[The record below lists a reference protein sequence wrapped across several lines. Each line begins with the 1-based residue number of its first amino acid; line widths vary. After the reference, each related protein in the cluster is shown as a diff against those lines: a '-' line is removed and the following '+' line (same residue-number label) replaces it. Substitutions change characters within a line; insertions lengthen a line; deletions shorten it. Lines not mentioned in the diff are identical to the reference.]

1 MDFDL
6 DQRTAGLSIGE
17 FAGFTIGP
25 RESGD
30 GSQGLWRAQLGTR
43 WHQELR
49 ATAGATTPATT
60 FEVPVTG
67 RVFHAGWTLTLTGR
81 IDQLLPATATA
92 PAVLREIKT
101 VLHSLPIPEE
111 DLRADHPDYFAQL
124 ATYLALRRI
133 ADPSEKIRGELVFVE
148 AGNGFIQ
155 TIAFTS
161 ADEGPFRV
169 QLERVAEFLNLR
181 LRARERLRALSF
193 QPAFS
198 ELRAGQETTQ
208 ADLTAA
214 LAQHARVL
222 FTAPTGFGKTGVLLE
237 CALGAMKAGR
247 YSRLLYLTSKST
259 GQLQV
264 MRTLHAMTSPSIG
277 HSSLVIGHST
287 PVSAWHVRPKREH
300 CVNHTFHCIRES
312 CFYLRDL
319 DQRWARSGLARFYL
333 FENSARDLDALRA
346 AGRDA
351 MICPYEITRTALAFQ
366 DVWVGDYN
374 YVFAP
379 ANRGLF
385 FDQPGWNPAETLLVL
400 DEAHNLPSRVADAY
414 SHTLLAD
421 NARLVLAELD
431 HLRAAAPL
439 LRAWEAWTTFLATL
453 PVCDALDLNQED
465 DLADTLRTVSEQLAL
480 HPPDFATLGP
490 HLSDQLWL
498 IPAFNTWLA
507 DASLKKLLWSP
518 RAGELRGTCLDAA
531 SAIGESLRPFGGVVF
546 ATATPGPA
554 EVFAAACG
562 LIEGRA
568 GPLGPPRTTLD
579 LRIPNGAPSG
589 HALPSASR
597 LTSVIAH
604 TPWRDAAYDIAYDI
618 RVDTTYQQRPRY
630 YAATAATIAALHAAA
645 QGPVAVFFPSYAYAE
660 AVERALRSG
669 HPAVRAAIQ
678 PRQSD
683 LAAQSSWVDESLALS
698 DALFLVLGSSF
709 AEGIDVL
716 GGRISHA
723 MVVGPALPEVNA
735 VQKARLAALP
745 RLTREEAFRRVYQIP
760 GMQKVNQALGRLVR
774 APGQRA
780 KVLLHCRRFAELSYA
795 QLLDRDY
802 QFGATLTTDAAFSDW
817 LDTSSNLPPHCP
829 DPSGF

>member
-6 DQRTAGLSIGE
+6 DQRTASLSIGE

-25 RESGD
+25 RESTD
-30 GSQGLWRAQLGTR
+30 GPQGLWRAQLGTR

-49 ATAGATTPATT
+49 STTGAATPAAT
-60 FEVPVTG
+60 FEIPVTG

-81 IDQLLPATATA
+81 IDQLLPATSAS
-92 PAVLREIKT
+92 PAILREIKT
-101 VLHSLPIPEE
+101 TLRPLPAAEE
-111 DLRADHPDYFAQL
+111 ELRADHPDYFAQL
-124 ATYLALRRI
+124 ATYLALRHI

-148 AGNGFIQ
+148 AGSGFIQ
-155 TIAFTS
+155 TLAFTS
-161 ADEGPFRV
+161 ADEAPFRV

-181 LRARERLRALSF
+181 LRARDRLRTLTF
-193 QPAFS
+193 LPAFT

-208 ADLTAA
+208 AELSTA
-214 LAQHARVL
+214 LATHRRVL

-264 MRTLHAMTSPSIG
+264 MRTLQSMTARDSSPQ
-277 HSSLVIGHST
+277 LAAAT
-287 PVSAWHVRPKREH
+287 PVSAWPVRPKREH
-300 CVNHTFHCIRES
+300 CVNHTFHCVRDNCAYIRDID
-312 CFYLRDL
+312 R
-319 DQRWARSGLARFYL
+319 RWARSGLSRFYL

-385 FDQPGWNPAETLLVL
+385 FDQPGFNPAETLLVL
-400 DEAHNLPSRVADAY
+400 DEAHNLSSRVADAY
-414 SHTLLAD
+414 SHVLLAGD
-421 NARLVLAELD
+421 ARLVLDELD
-431 HLRAAAPL
+431 HLRVSAPL
-439 LRAWEAWTTFLATL
+439 LRSWESWTTFLAAL
-453 PVCDALDLNQED
+453 PICDALTLEQED
-465 DLADTLRTVSEQLAL
+465 DLADILRTLTEQLAL
-480 HPPDFATLGP
+480 HPPDYAALGP
-490 HLSDQLWL
+490 HLADQLWK
-498 IPAFNTWLA
+498 IPSLNAWLT
-507 DASLKKLLWSP
+507 DSSLKKLLWSP
-518 RAGELRGTCLDAA
+518 HAGELRGTCLDAS
-531 SAIGESLRPFGGVVF
+531 SAIGESLKPFGGVVF
-546 ATATPGPA
+546 ATATPGPVEA
-554 EVFAAACG
+554 FAAACG
-562 LIEGRA
+562 LS
-568 GPLGPPRTTLD
+568 D
-579 LRIPNGAPSG
+579 S
-589 HALPSASR
+589 SAQLSTPGSQ
-597 LTSVIAH
+597 LTSVTAH
-604 TPWRDAAYDIAYDI
+604 TPWRDNAYDIAYDI
-618 RVDTTYQQRPRY
+618 RVDTTYHQRPRY
-630 YAATAATIAALHAAA
+630 YAATAATIAALHTAAP
-645 QGPVAVFFPSYAYAE
+645 GPVAVFFPSYAYAE
-660 AVERALRSG
+660 AVERALRSD
-669 HPAVRAAIQ
+669 HPALRAAIQ

-683 LAAQSSWVDESLALS
+683 LAAQSSWVDESLMLA

-780 KVLLHCRRFAELSYA
+780 KILLHCRRFAELNYA
-795 QLLDRDY
+795 QLLDHDY
-802 QFGATLTTDAAFSDW
+802 QFGTTITTDAELSNW
-817 LDTSSNLPPHCP
+817 L
-829 DPSGF
+829 G